1 MIKKSE
7 VMEPTSRMLGAK
19 VCKIRMVLGLSQGE
33 FAKKVGLTR
42 VSITNIE
49 LGTQGNLTLEKVERF
64 ANALGTT
71 PKNLMKGIW
80 F

>member
-1 MIKKSE
+1 MDKKE
-7 VMEPTSRMLGAK
+7 EIMNPTSRMLGAK
-19 VCKIRMVLGLSQGE
+19 ICQIRIALGLNQTE
-33 FAKKVGLTR
+33 LAKRTGYTR

-49 LGTQGNLTLEKVERF
+49 LGRYGNLTLEKVERF
-64 ANALGTT
+64 ALAVTTT